1 MMFFNNGAQN
11 TIVCTN
17 NGAQNTIVC
26 TTVCSEYDL
35 KVIRRTIV
43 FWTLINFRNIEG
55 YVLRQ
60 AKLA

>member
-26 TTVCSEYDL
+26 TTVCSEYDC
-35 KVIRRTIV
+35 V
-43 FWTLINFRNIEG
+43 
-55 YVLRQ
+55 YDCVLRIRFESD
-60 AKLA
+60 